1 MNLIVYALLAQGGIL
16 MLGIVMWL
24 ALVRRE
30 VTGARELALLSLA
43 CMGWIGADML
53 GVFVLDVG
61 MVQTL
66 ALASYPFIAFT
77 PVAWLAF
84 ALTYTGR
91 SAHTSS
97 WWFRGLYGLAI
108 ITTGIA
114 FTSGLHDL
122 LYLTDDVRKI
132 AEWTGGRPAYAVRPT
147 YGPWFWINGAASWWA
162 TAAGSV
168 LIVSEHMH
176 AMQSQKRIS
185 RWIALSALLPL
196 GVNFVYVLR
205 VVPMIKD
212 LTPISLGITIS
223 AMSIVLFRY
232 RLSDVRPIRRSA
244 LVDALQEAVLVL
256 DERGRVT
263 DFNPAMRRILHLD
276 ETDLARP
283 LIDRTSRDGLR
294 LPDELI
300 AARIADDEALPGA
313 SAMPP
318 TVELNT
324 DDGVRCFEY
333 RSAPLH
339 NPNRQGVAAGRVIL
353 LLDVTERE
361 QQRDAREQAEE
372 ALRQANA
379 ELLSRNDSLDQFA
392 HTVAHDLKSPANTLR
407 NYVHLLREDDEMPE
421 EMRLESLNAI
431 DAVSAKLMSIV
442 DEMLLLAGA
451 RRQPVVPLP
460 IAMERVVDEAL
471 ERLEPIIAER
481 GAYVKT
487 TSTWP
492 QVLGHAPWVE
502 EVWVNYVSN
511 ALKYGGSPPR
521 VVLGADAPSDGQT
534 RFWVQDNG
542 AGIDHADRDRL
553 FVPFARLHAG
563 GIEGHGL
570 GLAIV
575 RQIIE
580 RLGGTCGIE
589 DSPLGGTTFYF
600 TLPSVEVDEVVEAQ
614 PVGFAH

>member
-1 MNLIVYALLAQGGIL
+1 MNLLVYALLAQGGIL

-24 ALVRRE
+24 AMVRRE
-30 VTGARELALLSLA
+30 VTGARELALLALA
-43 CMGWIGADML
+43 CMGWIAADML
-53 GVFVLDVG
+53 GVFASDTG
-61 MVQTL
+61 MVRML
-66 ALASYPFIAFT
+66 AFAGYPFIAFT
-77 PVAWLAF
+77 PVAWLSF

-91 SAHTSS
+91 GGHTSS
-97 WWFRGLYGLAI
+97 IWFRTLLGLAVV
-108 ITTGIA
+108 TTVVSLTG
-114 FTSGLHDL
+114 SVHKL
-122 LYLTDDVRKI
+122 LYLTDEVVQI
-132 AEWTGGRPAYAVRPT
+132 AEWMGGRPAYAVRPT
-147 YGPWFWINGAASWWA
+147 YGPWFWIHGAASWWA

-185 RWIALSALLPL
+185 RWIAASALLPL
-196 GVNFVYVLR
+196 AVNFVYVLR
-205 VVPMIKD
+205 LVPMVKD

-223 AMSIVLFRY
+223 VMSVVLFRY
-232 RLSDVRPIRRSA
+232 RLSDVRPFRRSA

-263 DFNPAMRRILHLD
+263 DFNPAMRRILDLD
-276 ETDLARP
+276 ESDLARP

-300 AARIADDEALPGA
+300 AARVAGDTLPGA

-318 TVELNT
+318 TVELRT
-324 DDGVRCFEY
+324 EQGVRRFEY
-333 RSAPLH
+333 RSTPLSD
-339 NPNRQGVAAGRVIL
+339 PDQRELRAGRVIL

-361 QQRDAREQAEE
+361 QQRGAREQAEE

-407 NYVHLLREDDEMPE
+407 NYVHLLREDGDMPDS
-421 EMRLESLNAI
+421 MRLESLNAI

-460 IAMERVVDEAL
+460 VAMEGVVDEAL
-471 ERLEPIIAER
+471 ERLEPLISER

-492 QVLGHAPWVE
+492 TVWGHAPWVE

-521 VVLGADAPSDGQT
+521 IVLGSDVTEHGHV

-542 AGIDHADRDRL
+542 SGIPHVDRDRL

-575 RQIIE
+575 RQIVE

-600 TLPSVEVDEVVEAQ
+600 TLPPVETSESVEA
-614 PVGFAH
+614 

>member
-43 CMGWIGADML
+43 CMGWIAADML
-53 GVFVLDVG
+53 GVFVSDIGV
-61 MVQTL
+61 VQML
-66 ALASYPFIAFT
+66 AFAGYPFIAFT

-91 SAHTSS
+91 SEQKAS
-97 WWFRGLYGLAI
+97 WWFRLLLGLAVV
-108 ITTGIA
+108 TTVVSLTG
-114 FTSGLHDL
+114 GLHNL
-122 LYLTDDVRKI
+122 LYLTDNVRQI

-147 YGPWFWINGAASWWA
+147 YGPWFWVHGAASWWA
-162 TAAGSV
+162 TAAGSMLV
-168 LIVSEHMH
+168 VSEHMH
-176 AMQSQKRIS
+176 AMQAQKRIS

-196 GVNFVYVLR
+196 AVNFAYVLR
-205 VVPMIKD
+205 LVPMVKD

-223 AMSIVLFRY
+223 VMSVVLFRY
-232 RLSDVRPIRRSA
+232 RLSDVRPFRRSA

-256 DERGRVT
+256 DDRGRVT
-263 DFNPAMRRILHLD
+263 DFNPAMRRILDLD
-276 ETDLARP
+276 ESDLARP
-283 LIDRTSRDGLR
+283 LIDRASRVGMR

-300 AARIADDEALPGA
+300 AVHDADAPPGA
-313 SAMPP
+313 SPLPP

-324 DDGVRCFEY
+324 EEGVRCFEY
-333 RSAPLH
+333 RSAPLSD
-339 NPNRQGVAAGRVIL
+339 PNRRGVTAGRVIL

-372 ALRQANA
+372 ALMQANA

-407 NYVHLLREDDEMPE
+407 NYVHLLREDADMPD

-451 RRQPVVPLP
+451 RRQPVVPVP
-460 IAMERVVDEAL
+460 IAMEHVVDEAL
-471 ERLEPIIAER
+471 DRLEPIIAER
-481 GAYVKT
+481 GAYVKS

-492 QVLGHAPWVE
+492 SVLGHAPWVE

-521 VVLGADAPSDGQT
+521 VVLGADATADGHA

-542 AGIDHADRDRL
+542 AGITHVDRDRL
-553 FVPFARLHAG
+553 FVPFARLHVGG

-575 RQIIE
+575 RQIVE
-580 RLGGTCGIE
+580 RLGGTCGLE

-600 TLPSVEVDEVVEAQ
+600 TLPTAERAEVVEAE
-614 PVGFAH
+614 VA

>member
-1 MNLIVYALLAQGGIL
+1 
-16 MLGIVMWL
+16 
-24 ALVRRE
+24 
-30 VTGARELALLSLA
+30 
-43 CMGWIGADML
+43 MGWIAADML
-53 GVFVLDVG
+53 GVFVLDLDAVR
-61 MVQTL
+61 VL
-66 ALASYPFIAFT
+66 NVVSYPFITFA
-77 PVAWLAF
+77 PIGWLGF
-84 ALTYTGR
+84 ALVYTGR
-91 SAHTSS
+91 PEQTRT
-97 WWFRGLYGLAI
+97 WWFRLLLGLGAA
-108 ITTGIA
+108 TTLIA
-114 FTSGLHDL
+114 LTSGFHNL
-122 LYLTDDVRKI
+122 LYLNAEVRQI

-147 YGPWFWINGAASWWA
+147 YGPWFWVHGAASWWA
-162 TAAGSV
+162 TAAGSILV
-168 LIVSEHMH
+168 VSEHMH

-196 GVNFVYVLR
+196 AVNFVYVLR
-205 VVPMIKD
+205 LVPMVKD

-223 AMSIVLFRY
+223 VMSVVLFRY
-232 RLSDVRPIRRSA
+232 RLSDVRPFRRSA

-256 DERGRVT
+256 DEKGRVT
-263 DFNPAMRRILHLD
+263 DFNPAMRRILDLD
-276 ETDLARP
+276 ESDLARP
-283 LIDRTSRDGLR
+283 LIDRASRVGMR

-300 AARIADDEALPGA
+300 AVVDQEDDTPPGA
-313 SAMPP
+313 SPLPP
-318 TVELNT
+318 IVELRT
-324 DDGVRCFEY
+324 DEGARRFEY
-333 RSAPLH
+333 RSAPLS
-339 NPNRQGVAAGRVIL
+339 NPGRRGVTAGRVIL

-361 QQRDAREQAEE
+361 QQRGAREQAED
-372 ALRQANA
+372 ALKRANA

-407 NYVHLLREDDEMPE
+407 NYVHLLREDGDMPD

-431 DAVSAKLMSIV
+431 DSVSAKLMSIV

-451 RRQPVVPLP
+451 RRQPVHPLP

-481 GAYVKT
+481 GAYVKS

-492 QVLGHAPWVE
+492 AVLGHAPWVE

-521 VVLGADAPSDGQT
+521 VVLGADDTADGHA

-542 AGIDHADRDRL
+542 TGIARPDRERL

-575 RQIIE
+575 RQIVE

-600 TLPSVEVDEVVEAQ
+600 TLPSAEVGEVVEA
-614 PVGFAH
+614 